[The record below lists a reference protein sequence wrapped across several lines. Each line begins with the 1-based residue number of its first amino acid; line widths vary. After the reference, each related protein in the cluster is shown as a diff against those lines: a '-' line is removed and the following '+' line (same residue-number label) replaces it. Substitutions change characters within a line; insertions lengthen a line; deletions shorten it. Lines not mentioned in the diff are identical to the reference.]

1 MTVVGWDIGGANLKQ
16 ATADGRAWSLP
27 FPLWQEPQEL
37 ADQLRRLL
45 RLIDTE
51 ISAVAITMT
60 GELADCFATKAEG
73 VEYIL
78 KAAEQAA
85 AGRHLVV
92 WSIPTG
98 LVSLS
103 EARKHPL
110 SVAAANW
117 HALATW
123 AVRYAP
129 VLCRNAPESAGLLID
144 MGSTTTDIIPL
155 VQGRPASRGVT
166 DPTRLQAGELL
177 YTGIRRTPLCAIL
190 SEVVWR
196 GQSTS
201 VAAELFATT
210 YDVYLL
216 LGDLP
221 ENPAD
226 CHTAN
231 GQPATRAAAHDRLA
245 RMLCAD
251 RQELSL
257 DEAVALAGQWARR
270 QEAQIAACVQRVL
283 RTLPHGCQAVILSGS
298 GEFLARRALCHIP
311 ELADV
316 ERVSLSSAVGPATA
330 EAAAAAAVA
339 VLFHEAR
346 SGEKVTL
353 GEPHQVAQSRA

>member
-16 ATADGRAWSLP
+16 ATSDGRAWSVP
-27 FPLWQEPQEL
+27 FPLWREPQGL
-37 ADQLRRLL
+37 AAQLRQLL
-45 RLIDTE
+45 RLVESE

-73 VEYIL
+73 VDFIL
-78 KAAEQAA
+78 NAAEQAA
-85 AGRHLVV
+85 TDLRLAV
-92 WSIPTG
+92 WSIPAG
-98 LVSLS
+98 LV
-103 EARKHPL
+103 PL
-110 SVAAANW
+110 SIARSQPLMVAAANW
-117 HALATW
+117 HALACW
-123 AVRYAP
+123 AVRYVP
-129 VLCRNAPESAGLLID
+129 VLCRTQPPASGLLID
-144 MGSTTTDIIPL
+144 IGSTTTDIIPL

-177 YTGIRRTPLCAIL
+177 YTGIRRTPLCALL

-196 GQSTS
+196 GQPTP

-210 YDVYLL
+210 YDLYLL

-226 CHTAN
+226 HHTAN

-251 RQELSL
+251 RHELSL
-257 DEAVALAGQWARR
+257 DEAIALARQWANR
-270 QEAQIAACVQRVL
+270 QEAQIAACVQRAL
-283 RTLPHGCQAVILSGS
+283 HTLPHGCQAVILSGA
-298 GEFLARRALCHIP
+298 GEFLARRALCRVP

-316 ERVSLSSAVGPATA
+316 HVVTLSSAVGAATA

-339 VLFHEAR
+339 VLFHEAL
-346 SGEKVTL
+346 SGKQVTL
-353 GEPHQVAQSRA
+353 GEPNQAAQSRF